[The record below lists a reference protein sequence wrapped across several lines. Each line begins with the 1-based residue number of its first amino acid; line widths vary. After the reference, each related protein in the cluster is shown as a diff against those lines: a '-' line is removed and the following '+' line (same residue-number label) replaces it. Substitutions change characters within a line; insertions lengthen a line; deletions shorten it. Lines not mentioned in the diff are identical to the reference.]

1 MPSSRAE
8 AVRITALLNVRDE
21 WPLAAVAIVHCLLHH
36 ADDLYVLDHGSQD
49 GTAAGLARLR
59 NSPLGERLHL
69 YELRDPAFHEEAFR
83 NALVEI
89 TQASEPSW
97 IYSLDADEFL
107 YAPSGLRTLL
117 AGIPPA
123 IQCLSYPLENWV
135 APRDFDETRLA
146 DYGRIGARALP
157 DRSEPLQD
165 SRSVL
170 AIQQG
175 QLNYFQLPFGRKVI
189 FRPGPRAWLRAGCH
203 EVLPRCP
210 EQTLALHR
218 DYLRGMHLPFTG
230 LEKLRRKS
238 AMGRRHCADGK
249 PPWYGWQS
257 QMLSQ
262 LDALGALEAFWQ
274 RHSHDPAL
282 ERGSA
287 GMPEGVSVAI
297 EPHFQEALRPAL
309 DWLEGTDVLSGEHH
323 PSAPVDPLPE
333 ALYHLAL
340 RATDALDGALQA
352 DGSGGGKARI

>member
-1 MPSSRAE
+1 MPSGRAE
-8 AVRITALLNVRDE
+8 AVRITALLNIRNE

-69 YELRDPAFHEEAFR
+69 YELGEPAFHEEAFR

-89 TQASEPSW
+89 AQASEPGW

-107 YAPSGLRTLL
+107 WAPSGLRPLL

-157 DRSEPLQD
+157 DRAEPLQA

-175 QLNYFQLPFGRKVI
+175 RLNYFQLPFGRKVI

-203 EVLPRCP
+203 ELLPRCP

-230 LEKLRRKS
+230 LQKLRRKS
-238 AMGRRHCADGK
+238 AMGRRHSADGK
-249 PPWYGWQS
+249 PPGTAGRARCSASSTPWACWRPS
-257 QMLSQ
+257 
-262 LDALGALEAFWQ
+262 
-274 RHSHDPAL
+274 
-282 ERGSA
+282 GSA
-287 GMPEGVSVAI
+287 TPTI
-297 EPHFQEALRPAL
+297 PF
-309 DWLEGTDVLSGEHH
+309 SGRG
-323 PSAPVDPLPE
+323 PKRCPRGCVWRSSPTSGRRSAPPSP
-333 ALYHLAL
+333 
-340 RATDALDGALQA
+340 
-352 DGSGGGKARI
+352 GSKAPMF